1 MKKILMILVLV
12 FAANTCFAARGSGG
26 FMGWYK
32 KVLKTLNS
40 KIEKRLAPK
49 VRISA
54 VAAVRGA
61 DQSLDPMELYWKGG
75 MTEKSAKK
83 LDGEKKEFIV
93 AIEMVVNGKTDEGKK
108 LLEAFIKNN
117 SNSLYALD
125 AQEAL
130 DKLAE
135 AENVEEKAEIK
146 EETKKAEPA
155 KEIKK
160 EVEKPKAK

>member
-1 MKKILMILVLV
+1 MKNILFILIMV
-12 FAANTCFAARGSGG
+12 FVGNTCFAASGG

-61 DQSLDPMELYWKGG
+61 DQSIDPMELYWKGG

-83 LDGEKKEFIV
+83 LDGEKKEFIA

-108 LLEAFIKNN
+108 LLETFIKNN
-117 SNSLYALD
+117 SDSLYLQD
-125 AQEAL
+125 AKEAL
-130 DKLAE
+130 SKLSE
-135 AENVEEKAEIK
+135 SEKI
-146 EETKKAEPA
+146 EETKVEKKAETKKETK

>member
-1 MKKILMILVLV
+1 MKKVLFILILV
-12 FAANTCFAARGSGG
+12 FSANTCFAAKGGG

-61 DQSLDPMELYWKGG
+61 DQSVDPMELYWKGG
-75 MTEKSAKK
+75 MTEKAAKK

-117 SNSLYALD
+117 SDSLYLQD
-125 AQEAL
+125 AKEAL
-130 DKLAE
+130 SKLSE
-135 AENVEEKAEIK
+135 AEKVEEKAEVK
-146 EETKKAEPA
+146 KETKKAEPS
-155 KEIKK
+155 KETKK
-160 EVEKPKAK
+160 EVEKPKEK